1 MDIRKIVQA
10 LAYFA
15 SKQPDQ
21 ILDNMKAY
29 KLLWLADRFQLRH
42 SGRFLSGDRYYAMPY
57 GPVPSDAKNIL
68 ECKATKLEGNSE
80 YVSEFLELG
89 GKVFTAKKSPDLKV
103 FSSSDRD
110 VLEQVDAIFGNSS
123 AIELSAMS
131 HNFPEWKAYE
141 ERIRDKSCQ
150 NSYPID
156 VNFFFEDSEADDK
169 GFFADDR
176 EALELARELYFEN
189 NHC

>member
-110 VLEQVDAIFGNSS
+110 VLEQVDAIFGNRS
-123 AIELSAMS
+123 ATELSEMS

-141 ERIRDKSCQ
+141 VKIKDKSCHS
-150 NSYPID
+150 SYPID
-156 VNFFFEDSEADDK
+156 INLFFEDSDADECGFFDDDK
-169 GFFADDR
+169 
-176 EALELARELYFEN
+176 EALGLAKELYFEN